1 MASTSENPGE
11 IVRQLRNTFDSGRTF
26 SLDYRKKQLK
36 ALERLL
42 DENQDTIIAALEKD
56 LRKSKIES
64 ILTEIDIVA
73 GELKDTLKHL
83 KEWDKPVKPPR
94 AFANILDSVY
104 IVNDPYGVVLVIGAW
119 NYPLQ
124 LSLTPVIGAIAAG
137 NCVLIKPSEV
147 APATSKF
154 LAEYVPKY
162 LDGEAYQVFEGGVQ
176 ETTELLKQRFDY
188 IFYTGSTSV
197 GKIVHAAANK
207 YLTPVTLELGGK
219 SIFYFINSFCFND

>member
-1 MASTSENPGE
+1 MASTSKNPEE
-11 IVRQLRNTFDSGRTF
+11 IVKQLRNTFDSGKTR

-36 ALERLL
+36 ALGRLL
-42 DENQDTIIAALEKD
+42 DENEDKIVAALESD
-56 LRKSKIES
+56 LRKSKTES
-64 ILTEIDIVA
+64 ILTEIDMVA
-73 GELKDTLKHL
+73 GELKEAMQHV

-94 AFANILDSVY
+94 ALANILDSVY

-124 LSLTPVIGAIAAG
+124 LSLSPVIGAIAAG

-154 LAEYVPKY
+154 LAENIPKY
-162 LDGEAYQVFEGGVQ
+162 LDAEAYQVFEGGVP

-188 IFYTGSTSV
+188 IFYTGSTTV
-197 GKIVHAAANK
+197 GRIVHAHANK
-207 YLTPVTLELGGK
+207 YLTPVTLELGGE
-219 SIFYFINSFCFND
+219 SF